1 MSSLYDIIKRISVEA
16 NEAEKNDKMLT
27 GKVISCNEAY
37 IDPYSGVIVD
47 IIEHPFQIQLSDK
60 IILTYGDSFLMATN
74 TMNKEIVNASPMVP
88 LYFKVGDEVILTRIN
103 KGKNYLLIDKVG

>member
-1 MSSLYDIIKRISVEA
+1 MTALSDVIKRMSVEA
-16 NEAEKNDKMLT
+16 NEAEKHDKIVT

-37 IDPYSGVIVD
+37 IDPQSGVVIS

-60 IILTYGDSFLMATN
+60 IILTYGDSFLMTTN
-74 TMNKEIVNASPMVP
+74 TMRKEVTNKSITMP